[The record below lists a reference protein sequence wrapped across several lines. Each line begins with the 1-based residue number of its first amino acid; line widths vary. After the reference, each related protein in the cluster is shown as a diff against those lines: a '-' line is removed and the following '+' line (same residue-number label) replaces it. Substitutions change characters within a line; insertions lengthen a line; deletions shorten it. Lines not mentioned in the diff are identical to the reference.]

1 MASLVRND
9 LIPKKVKL
17 ISIVFEIATGVY
29 IFERMLPIDIAI
41 IALKMKRVD
50 ALIKAIKC

>member
-17 ISIVFEIATGVY
+17 IPIVFEIAVGVY
-29 IFERMLPIDIAI
+29 IFERMLPIDISVI
-41 IALKMKRVD
+41 TLKMKRTD